1 MAQQTKKCFKALILS
16 TCIAICLASLHRHMD
31 GQDLKV
37 TQKEVTAEIPMKIY
51 AQQDSKHKTVTAIFD
66 AEPSNLTAYLDLTQ
80 QGSQ

>member
-1 MAQQTKKCFKALILS
+1 MYCNLL
-16 TCIAICLASLHRHMD
+16 
-31 GQDLKV
+31 GQSSPTYGWAGSQSYL
-37 TQKEVTAEIPMKIY
+37 EVTAEIPMKIY